1 MVSLEALIEKVVSGV
16 QEEDRQLLDELFE
29 HTPKIQVFGVGGA
42 GNNAVS
48 RLLEAGIE
56 GAELI
61 AVNTDAQDLA
71 SVRADRKILI
81 GRETTKGLGA
91 GNDPEVGE
99 AAAKESI
106 EELKEAI
113 SADMVFVTCGLGGG
127 TGTGAAPIIAEA
139 ARKMGI
145 LTVSVCTLPFIAEGV
160 KRWRS
165 ASSGLKKL
173 SRNSDTLIVIPNDKL
188 LEVAPNLSLIQAFRL
203 ADEILIRGVKAVAE
217 LVTKPGLVNVD
228 LADIRTIV
236 KKGGTALISLGEASG
251 ERKEIE
257 AVEDALNSPLLDV
270 DLKSANG
277 ALVNVS
283 GDQNLKL
290 HEAESVVRVI
300 SDRIGSDAEIIWGAL
315 IDPTLKDKLRVSLV
329 VSGVAY
335 RYVEQI
341 LSGDYIFP
349 PELQL
354 SRL

>member
-1 MVSLEALIEKVVSGV
+1 MEALIEKVVSEV
-16 QEEDRQLLDELFE
+16 QEEDRRLLDELFE
-29 HTPKIQVFGVGGA
+29 HTPTIQVFGVGGA

-188 LEVAPNLSLIQAFRL
+188 LEVAPSLSLIQAFRL